1 MSELAPIETQQS
13 LLTLPP
19 KQMIARAKEYAEVLA
34 DVIDKQKLYTVIQGK
49 KYVRVEGWLTLGTM
63 LGFTAK
69 EREVKRLDDGSYEA
83 MVEIVRYSDGTVLGG
98 ASALCSVQEK
108 RWGAADEYARRS
120 MAITRAVGK
129 AYRINFSWIVAL
141 SGYETTPEEEMPK
154 EEPKRNQVPPK
165 DRKQEI
171 YRGEAGQEE
180 RLMKKIRGRVPA
192 EKLID
197 VHLTMIDLPMT
208 EIALD
213 EVIKSVNAQ

>member
-1 MSELAPIETQQS
+1 MNDLVTIEPQQS

-34 DVIDKQKLYTVIQGK
+34 DVIDKQKLFTLIQGR

-69 EREVKRLDDGSYEA
+69 EKRVTRLEDGSFEA
-83 MVEIVRYSDGTVLGG
+83 EVEIVRYSDGTVLGG
-98 ASALCSVQEK
+98 ASALCSVHEK
-108 RWGAADEYARRS
+108 RWGSADEYARRS

-154 EEPKRNQVPPK
+154 EEPKRYQVPPK

-180 RLMKKIRGRVPA
+180 RLMKKIKDRVPP

-197 VHLTMIDLPMT
+197 VHLQMIDSPMT
-208 EIALD
+208 EVMLDAAINAVIAR
-213 EVIKSVNAQ
+213 